1 MQKMCLRCR
10 SESYEKEIDLDQ
22 YMFGAGSASVLP
34 GSGQSGIEGWT
45 AAVVYGGAAGTFSV
59 YGILRDDDEDRSCR
73 RDRTSSLS
81 VLHRLLGLSEN
92 GCYAMAVGFLSG
104 YPLGA
109 KTAADLLLDEKISYE
124 EAQYVTGFCNNA
136 SPMFLLEYIGVY
148 CMGLTKPWVV
158 LVVVYGTAVLN
169 AFLFLRKKVSSGY
182 QNRQNV
188 VKYCYQED
196 RVSVMDALDQS
207 ILNSFVTVTKV
218 GGYIILFSILAEFVE
233 KIVPC
238 HEFAKLI
245 GLGVIEITTG
255 GEYLKAYPMAEPV
268 KWIIACGIAA
278 FGGLSSV
285 AQTYSVLQGSG
296 IKIDGYLK
304 AKLLHTLLSVLAA
317 AGVVL
322 AGDWGR

>member
-1 MQKMCLRCR
+1 M
-10 SESYEKEIDLDQ
+10 
-22 YMFGAGSASVLP
+22 SV
-34 GSGQSGIEGWT
+34 I
-45 AAVVYGGAAGTFSV
+45 
-59 YGILRDDDEDRSCR
+59 
-73 RDRTSSLS
+73 
-81 VLHRLLGLSEN
+81 
-92 GCYAMAVGFLSG
+92 
-104 YPLGA
+104 
-109 KTAADLLLDEKISYE
+109 
-124 EAQYVTGFCNNA
+124 
-136 SPMFLLEYIGVY
+136 
-148 CMGLTKPWVV
+148 
-158 LVVVYGTAVLN
+158 
-169 AFLFLRKKVSSGY
+169 
-182 QNRQNV
+182 
-188 VKYCYQED
+188 
-196 RVSVMDALDQS
+196 DALDQS

>member
-10 SESYEKEIDLDQ
+10 SESDEKEIDLDQ
-22 YMFGAGSASVLP
+22 YMFGVGSASVLP

-45 AAVVYGGAAGTFSV
+45 AAVVYGGATGTFSV

-73 RDRTSSLS
+73 RNRTSSLS
-81 VLHRLLGLSEN
+81 VFTSSAWSVGKWLL
-92 GCYAMAVGFLSG
+92 CHVGFLSG

-109 KTAADLLLDEKISYE
+109 KTAADLLQDEKISYE

-158 LVVVYGTAVLN
+158 LVVVYGTAILN

-304 AKLLHTLLSVLAA
+304 AKLLHTLLAVLAA

>member
-1 MQKMCLRCR
+1 
-10 SESYEKEIDLDQ
+10 
-22 YMFGAGSASVLP
+22 
-34 GSGQSGIEGWT
+34 
-45 AAVVYGGAAGTFSV
+45 
-59 YGILRDDDEDRSCR
+59 
-73 RDRTSSLS
+73 
-81 VLHRLLGLSEN
+81 
-92 GCYAMAVGFLSG
+92 MAVGFLSG

-109 KTAADLLLDEKISYE
+109 KTAADLLQDEKISYE

-158 LVVVYGTAVLN
+158 LVVVYGTAILN